1 MGQRFKYKKNES
13 NRRKY
18 EWIFY
23 NIRGCFSRMK
33 NILKAFKKTV
43 IKASVGRKVRS
54 KHLGAE
60 IMQWKTNSK

>member
-1 MGQRFKYKKNES
+1 MGQRFKYKKMKVIEGNMNE
-13 NRRKY
+13 Y
-18 EWIFY
+18 FI
-23 NIRGCFSRMK
+23 
-33 NILKAFKKTV
+33 ILEDAFLGWKKFWRLSKKTV